1 VRISHTISNWRS
13 SVPVSA
19 SQVPRFPDERSCP
32 SNGSESPVP
41 LTHFAN
47 LRWALRYTLG
57 FALVCGALA
66 AIPWLFGGA
75 AVFDRDFTLWQ
86 LLLSYLALALV
97 SGVVLGVLRPVASSY
112 PCALALGNVI
122 GWLIAGEVRVFVLG
136 LSPPQFFDALLLGF
150 LGIAGGIT
158 GIFWRH
164 GVIGLDLR
172 AKLEQR
178 RGGQDDER
186 E

>member
-1 VRISHTISNWRS
+1 
-13 SVPVSA
+13 VSA
-19 SQVPRFPDERSCP
+19 ASA
-32 SNGSESPVP
+32 
-41 LTHFAN
+41 HFAN

-66 AIPWLFGGA
+66 AIPWFFGGA

-86 LLLSYLALALV
+86 LLLSYLALALA
-97 SGVVLGVLRPVASSY
+97 SGVVLGALRPVASSY
-112 PCALALGNVI
+112 PGALALGIVI
-122 GWLIAGEVRVFVLG
+122 GWLMAGEVRVFVLG
-136 LSPPQFFDALLLGF
+136 LSPPQFFDAFLLGF

-164 GVIGLDLR
+164 GVIRLDR
-172 AKLEQR
+172 RTKLEQR